1 MNRTYELMF
10 IVRPDMT
17 DEDLDKLIST
27 LQSVV
32 PPSGGTVIRVDKMG
46 KRRLA
51 YTVRRFHDGIY
62 VLMVIEG
69 GGPVMHE
76 LERRLRV
83 TEPVIKFLTV
93 RVDEEQKRLDK
104 IKKLRDAKKKV
115 SAQPAASRAGR
126 TCGSSGYGDSSDRV
140 KTKGQGSGLG
150 IRVQTSCDE
159 RSFRWP
165 LNPDPWPLF
174 GEVAE
179 IPKESTSYGRR
190 DESTRASS
198 GTEREAAK

>member
-32 PPSGGTVIRVDKMG
+32 PTSGGTVKSVEKMG

-62 VLMVIEG
+62 VLMVVEG
-69 GGPVMHE
+69 GGPAIHE

-93 RVDEEQKRLDK
+93 RVDEEQKRLAK
-104 IKKLRDAKKKV
+104 IKAIRDARKKV
-115 SAQPAASRAGR
+115 SAQPA
-126 TCGSSGYGDSSDRV
+126 TSGEE
-140 KTKGQGSGLG
+140 TAAA
-150 IRVQTSCDE
+150 
-159 RSFRWP
+159 P
-165 LNPDPWPLF
+165 A
-174 GEVAE
+174 AE
-179 IPKESTSYGRR
+179 APAT
-190 DESTRASS
+190 A
-198 GTEREAAK
+198 

>member
-17 DEDLDKLIST
+17 DEDLDKLISM

-32 PPSGGTVIRVDKMG
+32 PASGGTVKTVEKMG

-62 VLMVIEG
+62 VLMVVEG
-69 GGPVMHE
+69 GGPAIHE

-93 RVDEEQKRLDK
+93 RVDEEHKRLAK
-104 IKKLRDAKKKV
+104 IKAIRDARKKV
-115 SAQPAASRAGR
+115 SAQPAAAS
-126 TCGSSGYGDSSDRV
+126 
-140 KTKGQGSGLG
+140 
-150 IRVQTSCDE
+150 
-159 RSFRWP
+159 
-165 LNPDPWPLF
+165 
-174 GEVAE
+174 AE
-179 IPKESTSYGRR
+179 
-190 DESTRASS
+190 
-198 GTEREAAK
+198 EAAAAPAAEAPATV